1 VSGRLT
7 VIGIGPGPA
16 DWVTPAV
23 SAALAAAQDLFGY
36 APYIDRVGVRPGQVR
51 HASDNGD
58 ELMRATAALSAAR
71 SGRNVVVVS
80 GGDPGVFAM
89 ASAVCEAIDHGPA
102 AWRTLDVRVEPGV
115 TAMLAAAARIGAPLG
130 ADFACLSLSDN
141 LKPWS
146 LIEKRLRLTSEADLA
161 LALYNPA
168 SKARPDRIGKAL
180 QVLAHLRGPDTP
192 VIFASAVGRSDE
204 RIDVTRLGDADPAR
218 ADMRTLIIVGCQ
230 ATKVIERPGLPPL
243 VYSERFAGET

>member
-1 VSGRLT
+1 MSGRLT
-7 VIGIGPGPA
+7 VVGIGPGPR

-23 SAALAAAQDLFGY
+23 STALTEAQDLFGY
-36 APYIDRVGVRPGQVR
+36 APYIDRVGVRPGQIL

-58 ELMRATAALSAAR
+58 ELLRAKAALAAAQT
-71 SGRNVVVVS
+71 GRNVVVVS

-146 LIEKRLRLTSEADLA
+146 LIEKRLRLTSEAGLA

-168 SKARPDRIGKAL
+168 SRARPDRIGKAL
-180 QVLAHLRGPDTP
+180 LLLVNLRGPDTP
-192 VIFASAVGRSDE
+192 VIFATAVGRSDE
-204 RIDVTRLGDADPAR
+204 RIDVARLGEADPAR
-218 ADMRTLIIVGCQ
+218 ADMRTLIIVGCE
-230 ATKVIERPGLPPL
+230 ATRIIERPGLPPL
-243 VYSERFAGET
+243 VYSERFAREA